1 MKNPIFLSAG
11 IALTLVSCA
20 GDADTAARKKSV
32 TIGRFGVIHNAATS
46 EVAAA
51 DATVAAPAQG
61 ASADPNAAAG
71 QQQAVP
77 EPAKQEAGKAVAK
90 EPAAPSGRNAASND
104 GIRLPSMLGLPE
116 DKDLKATNP
125 TVPKSNEGG
134 AVISRPPTEK
144 KD

>member
-1 MKNPIFLSAG
+1 LSLA
-11 IALTLVSCA
+11 SCA

-32 TIGRFGVIHNAATS
+32 SIGRFGVTHNPVAEAPADAPAGAPVQNGAAGANAA
-46 EVAAA
+46 VA
-51 DATVAAPAQG
+51 
-61 ASADPNAAAG
+61 

-77 EPAKQEAGKAVAK
+77 EPAVPDPVKSAAKTNTSGGKEK
-90 EPAAPSGRNAASND
+90 SSGSNAD

-134 AVISRPPTEK
+134 AVISRPPAEK
-144 KD
+144 KE

>member
-1 MKNPIFLSAG
+1 MKNPVLLSAG

-32 TIGRFGVIHNAATS
+32 SIGRFGVIHNTTAAVPADAA
-46 EVAAA
+46 VANAPAGAAPA
-51 DATVAAPAQG
+51 DATAV
-61 ASADPNAAAG
+61 

-77 EPAKQEAGKAVAK
+77 EPAKPEPVNAVGKESK
-90 EPAAPSGRNAASND
+90 PSGRNAASNGD

-116 DKDLKATNP
+116 EKDLKATNP

-144 KD
+144 KE

>member
-1 MKNPIFLSAG
+1 MKNPIFLSTG
-11 IALTLVSCA
+11 IALALVSCA
-20 GDADTAARKKSV
+20 SDADTAARKKSV
-32 TIGRFGVIHNAATS
+32 TIGRFGVIHNAAAP
-46 EVAAA
+46 EAAA

-61 ASADPNAAAG
+61 APADPNAAPA
-71 QQQAVP
+71 QQQAAP
-77 EPAKQEAGKAVAK
+77 EPAKQDAGKTVAK
-90 EPAAPSGRNAASND
+90 EPAMPSGRNAASNGD

-116 DKDLKATNP
+116 EKDLKATNP